1 MAAMLR
7 KIPGFEKYD
16 ENVHCLECIKPGTG
30 SKDAPR
36 AFSIKLARVTRDV
49 KLGLVPTTYDPE
61 LEVKHVSI
69 NGRRTIVL
77 MVAKHVDDLKVA
89 GTRAEVDL
97 LLRQLELA
105 FGKLTVTY
113 DEFTNCGVRHRRQK
127 DGSILLDQDDYI
139 KALIPIVHRDIIG
152 RKPDEPVTEHV
163 HSL

>member
-1 MAAMLR
+1 MSTRHFFNGATYEELQQLTGEAPREVCFTLPRGMAAMLR

-16 ENVHCLECIKPGTG
+16 ETVHCLECIKPGTG

-36 AFSIKLARVTRDV
+36 AFSSKLARVTRDV

-61 LEVKHVSI
+61 LEVKHASI

-97 LLRQLELA
+97 LLRQL
-105 FGKLTVTY
+105 
-113 DEFTNCGVRHRRQK
+113 
-127 DGSILLDQDDYI
+127 
-139 KALIPIVHRDIIG
+139 
-152 RKPDEPVTEHV
+152 
-163 HSL
+163 